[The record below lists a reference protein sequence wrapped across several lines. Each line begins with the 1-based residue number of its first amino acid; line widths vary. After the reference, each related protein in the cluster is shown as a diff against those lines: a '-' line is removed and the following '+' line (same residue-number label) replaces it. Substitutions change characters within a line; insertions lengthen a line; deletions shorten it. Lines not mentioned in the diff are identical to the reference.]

1 MNLTTKKEAIKS
13 VSIKIKTNFIENGVK
28 DLYFK
33 DINEGTLLSY
43 KDQDDKVNSVVAI
56 QISPQSQFTEVL
68 GKKRSDPT
76 LIVSI
81 LIDLQRDIVMIVWD
95 MKKKKHY
102 IIPKLSKGPFEII
115 EITNS

>member
-1 MNLTTKKEAIKS
+1 M
-13 VSIKIKTNFIENGVK
+13 SIKVKTNFIENGVK

-33 DINEGTLLSY
+33 EINEGTLLSY
-43 KDQDDKVNSVVAI
+43 KDQDDKLNSVVAV

-81 LIDLQRDIVMIVWD
+81 LIDLKKDIVMIVWD

-102 IIPKLSKGPFEII
+102 IIPKLSTGPFEII

>member
-1 MNLTTKKEAIKS
+1 MKS
-13 VSIKIKTNFIENGVK
+13 VSIKIKTNFIENGIK

-43 KDQDDKVNSVVAI
+43 KDQDEKLKSVMAI
-56 QISPQSQFTEVL
+56 QISPQSQFTEAL

-76 LIVSI
+76 LILSV
-81 LIDLQRDIVMIVWD
+81 LYDLQKDIVMIVWD

-102 IIPKLSKGPFEII
+102 IMPTFSKGPFEII

>member
-1 MNLTTKKEAIKS
+1 MNPTSKKERIES

-33 DINEGTLLSY
+33 NINEGTLLSY
-43 KDQDDKVNSVVAI
+43 KDQDNKLNSVVAT
-56 QISPQSQFTEVL
+56 QISPQPQFTNSL

-76 LIVSI
+76 LIISVLLNLNGFAI
-81 LIDLQRDIVMIVWD
+81 IVWD

-102 IIPKLSKGPFEII
+102 IIPVLSTGPFEII